1 MDGLMLDT
9 EPLYRKA
16 WKQAAAECGFLL
28 SDEIYARLV
37 GRRQRDSEAELVAA
51 FGGGFDLETFRGW
64 RDQFEA
70 QVFGAGPLPK
80 KPGLDALLD
89 LLEARRIPKA
99 VATST
104 KRQRA
109 ENQLRA
115 LGLLSRFGAIVGG
128 DEVATG
134 KPAPDIYLLAA
145 QRLGVEPAHC
155 VVLEDAEAGI
165 VAATRAGM
173 QAYLVPDL
181 NTPPLEPVS
190 CATAKFDSLSDVAR
204 HLQAELPLSELPQS
218 EFPGSSSP

>member
-28 SDEIYARLV
+28 SDDIYAHLV
-37 GRRQRDSEAELVAA
+37 GRTTRDAEAELLAA
-51 FGGGFDLETFRGW
+51 FADGFSLDRFR
-64 RDQFEA
+64 RLREKFEA
-70 QVFGAGPLPK
+70 QTFGAGPLPK

-89 LLEARRIPKA
+89 LLDARRIPKA

-128 DEVATG
+128 DEVAAG
-134 KPAPDIYLLAA
+134 KPEPDIYLLAA
-145 QRLGVEPAHC
+145 QRLGVEPVRC
-155 VVLEDAEAGI
+155 LVLEDAEAGI

-190 CATAKFDSLSDVAR
+190 RATAKFDSLSDVAR
-204 HLQAELPLSELPQS
+204 HLQSELP
-218 EFPGSSSP
+218 